1 MTREENQNFSS
12 QDAEVQV
19 IPKWSDV
26 LKRNRTEKE
35 LMATLYSRFHTSILL
50 IGKSATDGRC
60 QERYGSS
67 LKIKG
72 TMELYL

>member
-35 LMATLYSRFHTSILL
+35 LMATVDFTRQY
-50 IGKSATDGRC
+50 
-60 QERYGSS
+60 Y
-67 LKIKG
+67 
-72 TMELYL
+72 